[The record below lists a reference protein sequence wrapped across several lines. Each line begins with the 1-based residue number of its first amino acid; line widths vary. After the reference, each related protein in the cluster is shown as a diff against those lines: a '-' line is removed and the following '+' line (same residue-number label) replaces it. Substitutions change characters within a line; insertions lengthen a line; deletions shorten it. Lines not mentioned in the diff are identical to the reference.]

1 MTSYTMSSEMPF
13 TERDGR
19 LIIINKIIIK
29 VFQKEKHDTARQ
41 LLEEFVNRNKTK
53 TILHKSAQPILLMA

>member
-53 TILHKSAQPILLMA
+53 TILHKSAQPILPMA